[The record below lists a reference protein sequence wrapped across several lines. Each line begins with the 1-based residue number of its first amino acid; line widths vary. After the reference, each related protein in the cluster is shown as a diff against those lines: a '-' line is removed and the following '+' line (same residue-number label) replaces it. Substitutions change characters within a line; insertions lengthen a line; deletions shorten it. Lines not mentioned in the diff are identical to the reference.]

1 MPNWCTNHLIIEGP
15 KEDLQDIA
23 DHHFMIEQYFP
34 TPVFKRDVFKNNKH
48 DAESLE
54 KIMKKMD
61 QNETDDWY
69 HWRVRE
75 WGVKWDCSL
84 LCCFENNYEFDEED
98 NNGMSSINYY
108 FQSPW
113 EPPVEA
119 YRKISFLYPL
129 CSFTLF
135 FIEESMCFV
144 GYIKY
149 DCSKISYKKNFVYDN
164 SKDLKKI
171 YDENKEFERFF
182 CIETTIEFLK
192 DSEDSDDDEDCV
204 NN

>member
-54 KIMKKMD
+54 KIMKKID

-98 NNGMSSINYY
+98 NGICSIHYY

-129 CSFTLF
+129 CNFTLF

-149 DCSKISYKKNFVYDN
+149 DCSKISYKKKFMYDN

-171 YDENKEFERFF
+171 YDENKEFEKFF

-192 DSEDSDDDEDCV
+192 DSEDCDDDDEDCV

>member
-1 MPNWCTNHLIIEGP
+1 MPNWCINHLIIEGP
-15 KEDLQDIA
+15 KEELEDII
-23 DHHFMIEQYFP
+23 DHHFMLEQYFP
-34 TPVFKRDVFKNNKH
+34 TPLFKQDLCNNKKY
-48 DAESLE
+48 DSENIE
-54 KIMKKMD
+54 KITKKIHV
-61 QNETDDWY
+61 NETDDWY

-84 LCCFENNYEFDEED
+84 LCCSDNNYEFDEED
-98 NNGMSSINYY
+98 NGICSINYY

-113 EPPVEA
+113 EPPFEA
-119 YRKISFLYPL
+119 YRKIFFLYPL

-149 DCSKISYKKNFVYDN
+149 DCRKISYKKYFMYDN

-171 YDENKEFERFF
+171 YDENKEFEKFY
-182 CIETTIEFLK
+182 CIESIIEVLK
-192 DSEDSDDDEDCV
+192 DNEDYDDDD
-204 NN
+204 